1 MSHSRRFDFDCCHR
15 IENSQSKPVCLWQSH
30 RLGQLITT
38 TSLFC
43 NQCPL
48 DVYKQD
54 SDNPKF
60 LKKCLSRRYTDVFLN
75 KLYNK
80 YTNHTKII
88 LPDNWNNIVDTF
100 SFLQKEQWYV
110 DIGLT
115 GSYIVE
121 NIKEH
126 KDIDIIFWIKDIP
139 EYLNWTKNNELP
151 KTILN
156 NIKTDYYLFL
166 EPHYQFFVSLW
177 PNQKKIFTSKYFVP
191 NISCSDP
198 SIEIL
203 YDDSLDK
210 ILRNEP

>member
-1 MSHSRRFDFDCCHR
+1 MSHCHQFNFDCAHR
-15 IENSQSKPVCLWQSH
+15 VENQNSKPVCLWQSH

-38 TSLFC
+38 NSLFC
-43 NQCPL
+43 NQCPS

-54 SDNPKF
+54 SDNPTF
-60 LKKCLSRRYTDVFLN
+60 LKKCLSRRYANHFLD
-75 KLYNK
+75 KLYTK
-80 YTNHTKII
+80 YNNHTKII
-88 LPDNWNNIVDTF
+88 LPNNWNNIVDSF
-100 SFLQKEQWYV
+100 SFLKKEEWYI

-121 NIKEH
+121 GVDYH

-139 EYLNWTKNNELP
+139 SYLNWTKNNELP

-156 NIKTDYYLFL
+156 NIKSDYYIFL

-177 PNQKKIFTSKYFVP
+177 PNQKKVFTSKYFIN
-191 NISCSDP
+191 NISCSDL

-210 ILRNEP
+210 IL